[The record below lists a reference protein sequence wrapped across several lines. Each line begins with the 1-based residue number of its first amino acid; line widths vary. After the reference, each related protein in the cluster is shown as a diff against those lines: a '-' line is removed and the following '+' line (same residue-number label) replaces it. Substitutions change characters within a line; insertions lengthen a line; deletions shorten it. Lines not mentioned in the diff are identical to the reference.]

1 MFVTYKTP
9 VRITQ
14 ENSEKVL
21 GDLLEI
27 IDKNLDVVLDMTETV
42 YISSVA
48 LRLILIISKSLQSK
62 RLNVLTILNSNDTI
76 KSTIEMVGFD
86 DFVEFK

>member
-76 KSTIEMVGFD
+76 KSTIEMVGYD
-86 DFVEFK
+86 NFVEIK

>member
-14 ENSEKVL
+14 DNSEKVL

-27 IDKNLDVVLDMTETV
+27 IDKDLDIVLDMTETI

-62 RLNVLTILNSNDTI
+62 NLSVLTILNSNDTI
-76 KSTIEMVGFD
+76 KSTIEMVGFNE
-86 DFVEFK
+86 FVEVK

>member
-86 DFVEFK
+86 NFIEFK

>member
-86 DFVEFK
+86 NFVEFK

>member
-42 YISSVA
+42 YISSVT
-48 LRLILIISKSLQSK
+48 LRIILIISKSLHSK

-76 KSTIEMVGFD
+76 KSTIEMVGYD
-86 DFVEFK
+86 NFVEIK